1 MTRFTVVLKKN
12 NYGMR
17 ADGTPKGKGYLGELK
32 RKDGRVSTEIS
43 IGVELD
49 GKETEIPTLVPTL
62 TKEEVNY
69 LLNDWREGMKIPEPI
84 VRKAVEHAK
93 KRMKSGLS
101 PFAD

>member
-1 MTRFTVVLKKN
+1 
-12 NYGMR
+12 MR